1 MLDPMVEALAESIAQ
16 KNGWGFAKGTSA
28 DGKNLSYLAFKIKG
42 INIFIEEGATMKVF
56 PAVAVNKVK
65 REIDEYESR
74 CDERHMDILG
84 KVKLLNDV
92 FGKEKI

>member
-16 KNGWGFAKGTSA
+16 KNGWGFAKGISA
-28 DGKNLSYLAFKIKG
+28 DGKKLSYLAFKIKG

-56 PAVAVNKVK
+56 PAVAMNKVK
-65 REIDEYESR
+65 QEIFEYESK
-74 CDERHMDILG
+74 CDEKHLDVLS
-84 KVKLLNDV
+84 KVKLLNNV